1 MNKRNITIAAIS
13 LLGLLG
19 LGGAGYFAYD
29 AKQSLE
35 AKEQEMAQMQ
45 QLVERDK
52 VDMEK
57 EYERFTREYDEL
69 KSTIRNDS
77 LFAQIEQEQRRVQQL
92 KEQLRQVKATDA
104 AEIAR
109 LKDELESVRAVLR
122 SYIIQVDSLQ
132 RANGQLTIERD
143 QARAQV
149 SEATTQ
155 IDHLTSEKEALNE
168 RVAIAAQLDATGVSI
183 AAQKSNGKGAKKI
196 KDIERFVISFTI
208 TKNVTAK
215 AGQRAI
221 YLRLTK
227 PGGEIVGKSTSFA
240 YENRT
245 LDASAAK
252 TIEYN
257 GEEQRLTL
265 YVSVGE
271 FLSPGQYQAH
281 IFADGKMIGSGSL
294 SIDK

>member
-1 MNKRNITIAAIS
+1 MTKKNIALTATALVA
-13 LLGLLG
+13 LLGI
-19 LGGAGYFAYD
+19 GGAGYMVYD
-29 AKQSLE
+29 AQASLE

-52 VDMEK
+52 ADMQK
-57 EYERFTREYDEL
+57 EYENFTREYDEL
-69 KSTIRNDS
+69 KSVIRNDS
-77 LFAQIEQEQRRVQQL
+77 LFAQIEQEQQRVRRLQA
-92 KEQLRQVKATDA
+92 ELRQVKATDA

-132 RANGQLTIERD
+132 RANGLLTIERD

-155 IDHLTSEKEALNE
+155 IGQLTSEKEALNE

-183 AAQKSNGKGAKKI
+183 SPQKKNGKGAKKV
-196 KDIERFVISFTI
+196 KDVERFAISCTI
-208 TKNVTAK
+208 TKNVTAQ
-215 AGQRAI
+215 AGHRTV

-227 PGGEIVGKSTSFA
+227 PGGDIVGKSGTFA

-245 LDASAAK
+245 LDASATK

-257 GEEQRLTL
+257 GEEQRITF
-265 YVSVGE
+265 YVNVGE

-281 IFADGKMIGSGSL
+281 IFADGKMIGSGSVT
-294 SIDK
+294 IER